1 MSTSP
6 AASPAAARFPLTSP
20 AHIRPGDAFMSGF
33 RCFTLARLIAPV
45 FAAAALAAAPA
56 SAADFPS
63 RPIKLVVP
71 AALAAAPASAADFPS
86 RPIKLVVPAPPGG
99 AGDISARAIAEG
111 MGAKLGQPVIVENRP
126 GAATLLGLRAVV
138 RDQPDGYTMALLPV
152 TGVAISRPPWPNSS
166 PG

>member
-1 MSTSP
+1 
-6 AASPAAARFPLTSP
+6 
-20 AHIRPGDAFMSGF
+20 MSGF

-71 AALAAAPASAADFPS
+71 APPS
-86 RPIKLVVPAPPGG
+86 G
-99 AGDISARAIAEG
+99 AGDISARHRRRHGRCWPAG
-111 MGAKLGQPVIVENRP
+111 HRENRP